1 MGHRTGDERWSGR
14 GRSGRRRSGSGAGAA
29 APAAPGPRTPPPQFL
44 AEREAR
50 GLAGSTADR
59 VAGGE
64 FVRRAAAA
72 AAGRRAAQRP
82 VEAVAVVRASPGTRR
97 RARRSRGRPPSR
109 APRRAVCPA
118 DVRGRSRPGA
128 VRGRPA
134 AVAAAEPG
142 SARRRPVVGAAAALR
157 GLPDDQG
164 TGGDPRPAAAR
175 HHGCR
180 ARHRSA
186 RPVLP
191 AVDPRPVRR
200 DRWRAGSRQRV
211 AGAQYGHRV
220 GRPVADRPARP
231 DAARSTSSSRAT
243 RCRRSRSAST
253 SRSTS

>member
-1 MGHRTGDERWSGR
+1 MPPDR
-14 GRSGRRRSGSGAGAA
+14 
-29 APAAPGPRTPPPQFL
+29 APGRPARTPPPQFL

-50 GLAGSTADR
+50 GLSGSTADR

-72 AAGRRAAQRP
+72 AAGRCAAQRP

-109 APRRAVCPA
+109 APCRAVCPA

-142 SARRRPVVGAAAALR
+142 SARRRPVVGAAEAVR
-157 GLPDDQG
+157 GLPHDQG
-164 TGGDPRPAAAR
+164 AGGDPRPAAAR

-200 DRWRAGSRQRV
+200 DRRDRRAGSRQRV
-211 AGAQYGHRV
+211 AGAQHGHRI

-231 DAARSTSSSRAT
+231 DAARSTSSNRAT

-253 SRSTS
+253 SRSTT